1 MTEILTGQVAA
12 ATKKC
17 ARKWAQEKCPFSV
30 PAWGPIKIPDTQI
43 FLPASQPQ
51 AHHKCYDC
59 KLRLELQLNAI
70 TCTVLLWRARG
81 LIRGGS
87 IHFWGSG
94 RIVVGGRNLV
104 CTGFFSSTPL
114 HTNIEAARREK
125 SSCGKAEMGPS
136 HYTYVLL
143 RTEVHRIILR
153 CASQFPHPHKSTFL
167 MHSLGHLKRTLLI
180 LDLLLRRLE
189 YSLSTERW

>member
-1 MTEILTGQVAA
+1 MPL
-12 ATKKC
+12 
-17 ARKWAQEKCPFSV
+17 
-30 PAWGPIKIPDTQI
+30 
-43 FLPASQPQ
+43 
-51 AHHKCYDC
+51 
-59 KLRLELQLNAI
+59 
-70 TCTVLLWRARG
+70 RARFSCG
-81 LIRGGS
+81 VRGAW
-87 IHFWGSG
+87 F
-94 RIVVGGRNLV
+94 VVDLFIFGGVVELWLAAETLCVRYLFRV
-104 CTGFFSSTPL
+104 SL

-125 SSCGKAEMGPS
+125 SACGKAPS

-189 YSLSTERW
+189 YSLRTERWWNWWGSKKIALLRVQIGTWTLWSSTVHTII